1 MPLGVV
7 IHNPSIRYSEYWG
20 FIYYPMQCRGNITKI
35 PGENLQIGYNLHNL
49 PQSITASDGT
59 KVSYSYL
66 SDGTKFCA
74 VSDGGEKFWK

>member
-1 MPLGVV
+1 MWV
-7 IHNPSIRYSEYWG
+7 IAPALAFASTGDFYALATCG
-20 FIYYPMQCRGNITKI
+20 DFKI
-35 PGENLQIGYNLHNL
+35 PGENLQIAYNLHNL

-66 SDGTKFCA
+66 SDGTEFCA